1 MRIAFLCKRQYM
13 GKDVIADR
21 YARLYEMPLQLA
33 RMGHTVCGFCLSYQS
48 HDEGRW
54 KHDAQPGS
62 LTWESRSLGR
72 MKVTTLFTH
81 PRRTLRRLREFAP
94 DLLIG
99 ASDIPHVVLSAWL
112 AKRLGVPYAVDLYD
126 NFEGFGQ
133 ARIPGMVPALRH
145 AVRGA
150 ALVTTTSQPL
160 KDLVVDGYGAHGEVI
175 AMPSTVDKSVFRPM
189 DRITCR
195 QSLGLPTD
203 VKLIGTAGGL
213 YRDKGVGTLY
223 ETWDSI
229 ARQRSDVHLVLAG
242 PVDPSFPAPT
252 GERIHHLGMLPHART
267 AELFNALDAGAICI
281 RDTPFGRYCFPQKAY
296 EMLACRLP
304 VAAARVG
311 AMIPLLAEVPAGQYD
326 ADDAEGLAR
335 ALLAQLDRPA
345 VADVRIEDWT
355 ELIGK
360 LEPRLRAV
368 VGNQSNRL
376 APQAT

>member
-54 KHDAQPGS
+54 KHDAQSGS

-223 ETWDSI
+223 EAWDSI

>member
-1 MRIAFLCKRQYM
+1 MRIAFLCKRKYM

-21 YARLYEMPLQLA
+21 YARLYEMPFQLA
-33 RMGHTVCGFCLSYQS
+33 RLGHSVGGFCLSYQG
-48 HDEGRW
+48 HAEGNW
-54 KHDAQPGS
+54 EHDAQPGT
-62 LTWESRSLGR
+62 LTWESRSLGHLRVPALLAYPHR
-72 MKVTTLFTH
+72 M
-81 PRRTLRRLREFAP
+81 LRRLREFAP

-99 ASDIPHVVLSAWL
+99 ASDIPHVALSAWL
-112 AKRLGVPYAVDLYD
+112 AKRLGIPYAVDLYD

-160 KDLVVDGYGAHGEVI
+160 KDLVIGGYGARGEVI

-189 DRITCR
+189 NRMTCR
-195 QSLGLPTD
+195 HSLGLSMD

-213 YRDKGVGTLY
+213 YRDKGIGTLY
-223 ETWDSI
+223 EAWDFI
-229 ARQRSDVHLVLAG
+229 ARQRNDVHLVLAG
-242 PVDPSFPAPT
+242 PVDPSFPPPT
-252 GERIHHLGMLPHART
+252 GERIHRLGMLPHART
-267 AELFNALDAGAICI
+267 AELFNALDVGAICI

-311 AMIPLLAEVPAGQYD
+311 AMTQLLADVPAGQYD

-335 ALLAQLDRPA
+335 ALLTQLDHPV
-345 VADVRIEDWT
+345 VADVPIKDWT
-355 ELIGK
+355 QLIGA

-368 VGNQSNRL
+368 VANQSERL
-376 APQAT
+376 TPQAT